1 MPGAILRRLP
11 VVAALLLG
19 SATTGCVVYTVAS
32 TAVDVGATAVGVTA
46 DVIGGAVDLVV
57 PDGDDD

>member
-1 MPGAILRRLP
+1 MPVA
-11 VVAALLLG
+11 AALLLCA
-19 SATTGCVVYTVAS
+19 ATGGCVVYTVAA

-46 DVIGGAVDLVV
+46 DVVGGAVDLVV